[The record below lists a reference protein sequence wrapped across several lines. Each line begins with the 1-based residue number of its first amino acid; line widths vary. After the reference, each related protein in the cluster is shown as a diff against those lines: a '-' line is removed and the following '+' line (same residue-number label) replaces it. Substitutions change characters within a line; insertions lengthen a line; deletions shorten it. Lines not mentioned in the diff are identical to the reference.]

1 MKVLVV
7 LVGCEYDENLGL
19 VARAMKNFGLKSL
32 ALVEPKAD
40 KASDKAISRAMHAK
54 EILKKAKA
62 FGSLEEA
69 LKGVDFAVATTARAS
84 KNEGSGRKALSLE
97 LFAEKYRQSN
107 AKIAIVFGRESN
119 GLTNSEIDKCD
130 FIVSIPASKAYP
142 VLNLSHAAVLTFYEL
157 FRKKPKTLF
166 NAAGKETKS
175 SVIELFA
182 DLADATGKIRNKKA
196 VVNSFK
202 HLLGRA
208 PATDKE
214 VRAIAAVLS
223 ESLKKLTPKKPK
235 SDD

>member
-7 LVGCEYDENLGL
+7 LVGCEYGENLGL

-32 ALVEPKAD
+32 ALVEPKVD
-40 KASDKAISRAMHAK
+40 KAGDSAVSRAMHAK
-54 EILKKAKA
+54 EILKKARV
-62 FGSLEEA
+62 FGSLDEA
-69 LKGVDFAVATTARAS
+69 LKGVDFAVATTARSS
-84 KNEGSGRKALSLE
+84 KNEGSGRKAVSLE

-119 GLTNSEIDKCD
+119 GLTNSEIGKCD
-130 FIVSIPASKAYP
+130 FIVSIPASREYG
-142 VLNLSHAAVLTFYEL
+142 VLNLSHAAALVFYEL
-157 FRKKPKTLF
+157 FGKKPKTPF
-166 NAAGKETKS
+166 NAAGKETKDA
-175 SVIELFA
+175 VILLFA
-182 DLADATGKIRNKKA
+182 DLADATGRIRNKKA
-196 VVNSFK
+196 VVGSFK

-223 ESLKKLTPKKPK
+223 ESLKKLTPKRPK